1 MAILPPTML
10 TAGQPGCGCSIVVVV
25 VGGTVV
31 VVVGG
36 MVVVAAFGDEDV
48 VDPGPEEGAGLPDGL
63 PEQPAS
69 TTTAAPIAET
79 APRRARQSLM
89 GRVPRFK
96 KSCTG
101 DVYHH
106 CHPELPSSIG
116 YVKV

>member
-1 MAILPPTML
+1 ML
-10 TAGQPGCGCSIVVVV
+10 TAAQPGCGCSIVVVV

-36 MVVVAAFGDEDV
+36 MVVVAFPEVGV
-48 VDPGPEEGAGLPDGL
+48 LDPSPDRGAGLPDGL

-69 TTTAAPIAET
+69 ATTAPTTTEA
-79 APRRARQSLM
+79 APRRASRGLD

-106 CHPELPSSIG
+106 RDPD
-116 YVKV
+116 

>member
-1 MAILPPTML
+1 ML
-10 TAGQPGCGCSIVVVV
+10 TAAQPGCGCSIVVVV

-36 MVVVAAFGDEDV
+36 MVVVAFPEVGV
-48 VDPGPEEGAGLPDGL
+48 LDPWPDGGAELPDGL

-69 TTTAAPIAET
+69 ATTAPTTTEA
-79 APRRARQSLM
+79 APRRASRGHD

-106 CHPELPSSIG
+106 RDPD
-116 YVKV
+116 

>member
-1 MAILPPTML
+1 MAILPPSML
-10 TAGQPGCGCSIVVVV
+10 TAAQPGCGCSVVVVV

-36 MVVVAAFGDEDV
+36 MVVVAFPEVGV
-48 VDPGPEEGAGLPDGL
+48 LDPWPDGGAELPDGL
-63 PEQPAS
+63 PEQLAS
-69 TTTAAPIAET
+69 ATTAATTTEA
-79 APRRARQSLM
+79 APRRASRGLV

-106 CHPELPSSIG
+106 RNPELTSNIG
-116 YVKV
+116 